1 MTDWTEVTTTARA
14 YTWADDTA
22 WDDRRVWVDAGWD
35 PGIDEGTTWTPVAAD
50 DTTWIEV

>member
-1 MTDWTEVTTTARA
+1 MTGWTEVTTTARA

-35 PGIDEGTTWTPVAAD
+35 PGIDEDTTWTPVAAD